1 MGLAFLS
8 PLFLLGALAV
18 ALPIVLHLRRQDTAP
33 AHAFAA
39 IRFLRRAPVEAR
51 RPRQLRDL
59 LLLALRVAALALL
72 AAAFARPYIRGEDA
86 VGGITIVAVDT
97 SFSMGAP
104 GRMAKARE
112 AAIRAIAAAPSGDR
126 LALIRVDDRAIVVAE
141 PSLDRGAAR
150 AAVAT
155 LAAGHGGTAFG
166 PLWSAATR
174 LAGAATGRL
183 VLVSDLE
190 VEHPAGAMAEGLTLQ
205 VVDVGGP
212 VENLSVGS
220 ARRDADALV
229 AEVTNHGIR
238 SRRAQVVLAVNDRS
252 VADAAIVLEPGRTA
266 SVRLPARLPSSGVAR
281 IAVTDPDGIPAD
293 DTRYLVLDAPPLATV
308 ALLGEEASGDDLFL
322 LRSAIESGGPGR
334 GFAVEML
341 GGDARRA
348 LGAETARA
356 RQVIVVSGT
365 RGLTRDTRRV
375 LHDYAR
381 GGGALWLLASETLDA
396 GTLGEIVGDSGLRI
410 EAEVGG
416 APTALSPVDTRHPI
430 FAAFGDAA
438 GGLGRARFTRVLRV
452 VPGPGGRVVARFTNG
467 LAALVEQPVGS
478 GRIAVFASAL
488 GSENAN
494 GWNTFARQ
502 ATFVPFVI
510 ETLHYLAGPTARARP
525 SELLVADAP
534 EIARGRPGIVRAG
547 EPPRPVAVNVDLRES
562 GAPRVGPEAIV
573 AAVGRVEPE
582 RRGPSAV
589 AREREAGQSLWWFVL
604 VGVAA
609 LLVWEAIAGSRRLV
623 AAVADRP
630 GSGEETVA

>member
-8 PLFLLGALAV
+8 PWFLLGALAV
-18 ALPIVLHLRRQDTAP
+18 ALPVVLHLRKQDTAP

-104 GRMAKARE
+104 GRMAKAQGR
-112 AAIRAIAAAPSGDR
+112 R
-126 LALIRVDDRAIVVAE
+126 
-141 PSLDRGAAR
+141 
-150 AAVAT
+150 
-155 LAAGHGGTAFG
+155 AAGHRRRARRRSPRRSSASTIAPPSSPSRASIAARPGPPSRPSPPGSGGTALT

-174 LAGAATGRL
+174 LAGAAKGRL

-190 VEHPAGAMAEGLTLQ
+190 VEHPAGAIADGLTLD

-212 VENLSVGS
+212 VENLAVGP
-220 ARRDADALV
+220 ARREARRPRR
-229 AEVTNHGIR
+229 R
-238 SRRAQVVLAVNDRS
+238 SDQPRHPRRARRRSCSTVNDRS
-252 VADAAIVLEPGRTA
+252 VADAAVAIEPGRTA

-281 IAVTDPDGIPAD
+281 IAVTDTDGIPAD
-293 DTRYLVLDAPPLATV
+293 DTRYLVLDTPPLATV
-308 ALLGEEASGDDLFL
+308 ALLGEQASGDDLFL
-322 LRSAIESGGPGR
+322 LRAAIESGGPGR

-365 RGLTRDTRRV
+365 RGLTRETRRV

-410 EAEVGG
+410 EAADDG
-416 APTALSPVDTRHPI
+416 AFPTTLSPVDARHPI

-438 GGLGRARFTRVLRV
+438 GSLGRARFTRALRV

-467 LAALVEQPVGS
+467 LAALVEQPVGT

-488 GSENAN
+488 GSEDATA
-494 GWNTFARQ
+494 WNTFARQ
-502 ATFVPFVI
+502 ATFVPFVL
-510 ETLHYLAGPTARARP
+510 ETLHYLAGPAARALP
-525 SELLVADAP
+525 PDLVVADAP
-534 EIARGRPGIVRAG
+534 DAARGRPGIVRAG
-547 EPPRPVAVNVDLRES
+547 DPPRPVAVNVDLRES
-562 GAPRVGPEAIV
+562 GAPRAEAGGNRRRRR
-573 AAVGRVEPE
+573 ARRAGTAWTLGRRARARGRAGAVVVRPD
-582 RRGPSAV
+582 RRGG
-589 AREREAGQSLWWFVL
+589 RAG
-604 VGVAA
+604 VGSHRRQPAA
-609 LLVWEAIAGSRRLV
+609 GGGTA
-623 AAVADRP
+623 
-630 GSGEETVA
+630 

>member
-8 PLFLLGALAV
+8 PWFLLGALAV
-18 ALPIVLHLRRQDTAP
+18 ALPVILHLRKQDTAP

-72 AAAFARPYIRGEDA
+72 AAAFARPYVRGEEV
-86 VGGITIVAVDT
+86 VGGITIVAVDA

-104 GRMAKARE
+104 GRMEKAKA
-112 AAIRAIAAAPSGDR
+112 AALRAIGAAPAGDR
-126 LALIRVDDRAIVVAE
+126 LALIRVDDRATVLAE

-150 AAVAT
+150 AAVAS
-155 LAAGHGGTAFG
+155 LAAGSGGTSLT
-166 PLWSAATR
+166 PLWNAATR

-190 VEHPAGAMAEGLTLQ
+190 IEHPAGAIAEGLTLD

-212 VENLSVGS
+212 VENLAVGP
-220 ARRDADALV
+220 ARREADALV
-229 AEVTNHGIR
+229 AEITNYGIR
-238 SRRAQVVLAVNDRS
+238 PRRTQVVLAVNDRS
-252 VADAAIVLEPGRTA
+252 VADAPVAIEPGRTA
-266 SVRLPARLPSSGVAR
+266 SVRLPARLPTSGVAR
-281 IAVTDPDGIPAD
+281 IAVTDTDGIPAD
-293 DTRYLVLDAPPLATV
+293 DTRYLVLDPPPLATV
-308 ALLGEEASGDDLFL
+308 ALLGEQASGDDLFL
-322 LRSAIESGGPGR
+322 LRSAIESGGPSR

-356 RQVIVVSGT
+356 RQVIIVSGT
-365 RGLTRDTRRV
+365 RGLSRETRRV

-410 EAEVGG
+410 EAADSG
-416 APTALSPVDTRHPI
+416 AFPTTLSPVDTRHPI
-430 FAAFGDAA
+430 FASFGDAA
-438 GGLGRARFTRVLRV
+438 GGLGRARFTRALRV

-467 LAALVEQPVGS
+467 LAALVEQPVGT

-488 GSENAN
+488 GSEDATA
-494 GWNTFARQ
+494 WNTFARQ
-502 ATFVPFVI
+502 ATFVPFVL
-510 ETLHYLAGPTARARP
+510 ETLHYLAGPAGRALP
-525 SELLVADAP
+525 AEIVVADAP
-534 EIARGRPGIVRAG
+534 DAARGRPGVVRAG
-547 EPPRPVAVNVDLRES
+547 DPPRPIAVNVDLRES
-562 GAPRVGPEAIV
+562 GAPRREATAIV
-573 AAVGRVEPE
+573 AAVGKAEPE
-582 RRGPSAV
+582 RRGPTAV
-589 AREREAGQSLWWFVL
+589 AREREAGQGLWWFVL
-604 VGVAA
+604 IGVAG

-623 AAVADRP
+623 
-630 GSGEETVA
+630 SGPREETVA

>member
-18 ALPIVLHLRRQDTAP
+18 ALPIVLHLRRHDIAP

-72 AAAFARPYIRGEDA
+72 AAAFARPYVRGEDA
-86 VGGITIVAVDT
+86 VGGITIIAVDT

-104 GRMAKARE
+104 GRLQKAKD
-112 AAIRAIAAAPSGDR
+112 AALRAIGAAPSSDR
-126 LALIRVDDRAIVVAE
+126 LALVRVDDRATVLAE

-155 LAAGHGGTAFG
+155 LAAGSGGTALT

-174 LAGAATGRL
+174 LAGAAKGRL
-183 VLVSDLE
+183 VLISDLE
-190 VEHPAGAMAEGLTLQ
+190 VEHPAGAIADGLTLD

-212 VENLSVGS
+212 VENLAVGP
-220 ARRDADALV
+220 ARREADALV
-229 AEVTNHGIR
+229 VEITNHGIR
-238 SRRAQVVLAVNDRS
+238 PRRTQVVLAVNERS
-252 VADAAIVLEPGRTA
+252 VADAAVAIEPGRTA
-266 SVRLPARLPSSGVAR
+266 SVRLPARLPSTGVAR
-281 IAVTDPDGIPAD
+281 IGVTDTDGIPAD
-293 DTRYLVLDAPPLATV
+293 DTRYLVLDAPPLSTV
-308 ALLGEEASGDDLFL
+308 ALLGEQASGEDLFL

-334 GFAVEML
+334 GFAPEML

-365 RGLTRDTRRV
+365 RGLTRETRRV

-410 EAEVGG
+410 EA
-416 APTALSPVDTRHPI
+416 ADTAKFPTTLAPVDARHPI

-438 GGLGRARFTRVLRV
+438 AGLGRARFTRALRV

-467 LAALVEQPVGS
+467 LAALVEQPVGT

-488 GSENAN
+488 GSEDSNA
-494 GWNTFARQ
+494 WNTFARQ
-502 ATFVPFVI
+502 ATFVPFVL
-510 ETLHYLAGPTARARP
+510 ETLHYLAGPSARALP

-534 EIARGRPGIVRAG
+534 EAARGRPGIVRAG
-547 EPPRPVAVNVDLRES
+547 DPPRPVAVNVDSRES
-562 GAPRVGPEAIV
+562 GAPRLTPAAVV
-573 AAVGRVEPE
+573 AAVGRIEPE

-589 AREREAGQSLWWFVL
+589 AREREAGQGLWWFVL

-609 LLVWEAIAGSRRLV
+609 LLVWEAIAGSRRLLS
-623 AAVADRP
+623 
-630 GSGEETVA
+630 GSREETVA

>member
-8 PLFLLGALAV
+8 PWFLLGALAV
-18 ALPIVLHLRRQDTAP
+18 ALPVVLHLRKQDTAP

-59 LLLALRVAALALL
+59 LLLALRVLALGLL
-72 AAAFARPYIRGEDA
+72 AAAFARPYVRGEDA
-86 VGGITIVAVDT
+86 VGGITIVAVDA
-97 SFSMGAP
+97 SFSMAAP
-104 GRMAKARE
+104 GRMEKAKE
-112 AAIRAIAAAPSGDR
+112 AALRAIAAAPAGNR
-126 LALIRVDDRAIVVAE
+126 IALIRVDDRAVVLAE

-155 LAAGHGGTAFG
+155 LAAGSGGTALT

-183 VLVSDLE
+183 VLISDLE
-190 VEHPAGAMAEGLTLQ
+190 VEHAGGAIAEGLGLD
-205 VVDVGGP
+205 VIDVGGP
-212 VENLSVGS
+212 VENLAVGP
-220 ARRDADALV
+220 ARREADALV

-238 SRRAQVVLAVNDRS
+238 PRRAQVVLAINDRS
-252 VADAAIVLEPGRTA
+252 VADAAVAIEPGRTA

-281 IAVTDPDGIPAD
+281 IAVTDTGGVPAD
-293 DTRYLVLDAPPLATV
+293 DIRYLVLDAPPLPTV
-308 ALLGEEASGDDLFL
+308 ALLGEQTSGDDLFL
-322 LRSAIESGGPGR
+322 LRAAIESGGPGR
-334 GFAVEML
+334 GFAPEML

-365 RGLTRDTRRV
+365 RGLSRETRRV

-410 EAEVGG
+410 EA
-416 APTALSPVDTRHPI
+416 ADPRAFPTTLSPVDARHPI

-438 GGLGRARFTRVLRV
+438 GSLGRARFTRALRV

-467 LAALVEQPVGS
+467 LAALVEQPVGA

-488 GSENAN
+488 GSEDA
-494 GWNTFARQ
+494 GAWNTFARQ
-502 ATFVPFVI
+502 ATFVPFVL
-510 ETLHYLAGPTARARP
+510 ETLHYLAGPAARAMP
-525 SELLVADAP
+525 TELVVADAP
-534 EIARGRPGIVRAG
+534 EAARGRPGIVRAG
-547 EPPRPVAVNVDLRES
+547 DPPRAVAVNVDLRES
-562 GAPRVGPEAIV
+562 GAPRLTPPAII
-573 AAVGRVEPE
+573 AAVGHIEPE
-582 RRGPSAV
+582 RRGPSAI
-589 AREREAGQSLWWFVL
+589 AREREAGQGLWWFVL
-604 VGVAA
+604 VGVAGV
-609 LLVWEAIAGSRRLV
+609 LVWEAIAGSRRLV
-623 AAVADRP
+623 STPR
-630 GSGEETVA
+630 EETVA

>member
-8 PLFLLGALAV
+8 PWFLLGALAV

-39 IRFLRRAPVEAR
+39 MRFLRRAPVEAR

-72 AAAFARPYIRGEDA
+72 AAAFARPYVRGEDA
-86 VGGITIVAVDT
+86 VGGMTIVAVDT

-104 GRMAKARE
+104 GRMAKAKE
-112 AAIRAIAAAPSGDR
+112 AALRAITAAPAGDR
-126 LALIRVDDRAIVVAE
+126 LALIRVDDRATVLAE

-155 LAAGHGGTAFG
+155 LAAGSGGTALT
-166 PLWSAATR
+166 PLWSAASR

-183 VLVSDLE
+183 ILVSDLE
-190 VEHPAGAMAEGLTLQ
+190 IDHPGGAIAEGLTLD

-212 VENLSVGS
+212 VENLAVGP
-220 ARRDADALV
+220 ARREADALV

-238 SRRAQVVLAVNDRS
+238 ARRAQVVLAVNDRS
-252 VADAAIVLEPGRTA
+252 VADATVAVEPGRTA
-266 SVRLPARLPSSGVAR
+266 SVRLPARLPTSGVAR
-281 IAVTDPDGIPAD
+281 IAVTDTDGIPAD
-293 DTRYLVLDAPPLATV
+293 DTRYLVLDAAPLSTV
-308 ALLGEEASGDDLFL
+308 ALLGEQASGDDLFL
-322 LRSAIESGGPGR
+322 LRAAIESGGPGR
-334 GFAVEML
+334 GFSVEML

-365 RGLTRDTRRV
+365 RGLTRETRRV

-410 EAEVGG
+410 EA
-416 APTALSPVDTRHPI
+416 ADPTAFPTTLSPVDTRHPI

-438 GGLGRARFTRVLRV
+438 GSLGRARFTRALRV

-467 LAALVEQPVGS
+467 LAALVEQPVGT

-488 GSENAN
+488 GSEDTAA
-494 GWNTFARQ
+494 WNTFARQ
-502 ATFVPFVI
+502 ATFVPFVL
-510 ETLHYLAGPTARARP
+510 ETLHHLAGPAGRALP
-525 SELLVADAP
+525 SELVVADAP
-534 EIARGRPGIVRAG
+534 DAARGRPGIVRIG
-547 EPPRPVAVNVDLRES
+547 EPPRPAAVNVDLRES
-562 GAPRVGPEAIV
+562 GAPRRTPEAVV
-573 AAVGRVEPE
+573 AAVGKVEPE
-582 RRGPSAV
+582 RRGRSAV
-589 AREREAGQSLWWFVL
+589 AREREAGQGLWWFVL
-604 VGVAA
+604 IGVAA
-609 LLVWEAIAGSRRLV
+609 LLIGEAIAGSRRLL
-623 AAVADRP
+623 
-630 GSGEETVA
+630 SGPREETVA